1 MYFTG
6 LQTGHVGMCIMLLSV
21 FDWPMRMCIM
31 LLSVF
36 DWPTNWPCGNVYH
49 VAKCIRLAYENVY
62 HVAKCI

>member
-1 MYFTG
+1 MYLTG

-21 FDWPMRMCIM
+21 FDWPMRVCIM

-49 VAKCIRLAYENVY
+49 VAKCI
-62 HVAKCI
+62 

>member
-31 LLSVF
+31 LLSDWPMRMCIMLLSVF
-36 DWPTNWPCGNVYH
+36 DWPTNWPC
-49 VAKCIRLAYENVY
+49 ENVY